1 MPFGKIKKRLLKIHF
16 DKMFFRKKNIIYSLL
31 KFKNHIVICGIIA
44 LLLGC
49 ANIGFAQSQPPAGV
63 GSGGG
68 NSNTPTLTRQDSLD
82 AQGIVPNEIDTF
94 KIKYTFSHRP
104 KVWEW
109 YSDTTLGN
117 HFQQYD
123 PARRGDFDFLTL
135 GNPTTAAMPSVWQSR
150 VREGFDFGQHAF
162 DIYQIRPSQLRFYE
176 LGKAYS
182 DVFYS
187 GNSESDGAL
196 RAKFGRTLHLKQGKV
211 QLSLDYER
219 IFNVGATSSLTL
231 GDFGL
236 LNYSRGRTVGFAAGV
251 WFRNKSERYQNF
263 TTFAIN
269 TVSQLDF
276 GGLTSDT
283 IFRTQTDNTAF
294 TAPTVWLSN
303 AQTRHESRELS
314 FIQYLQLNK
323 KDTTRQIQRS
333 FLLSHRL
340 SYENVT
346 YKMYDNKT
354 NTSQDTIWYG
364 TLLTDSRGLRFG
376 AGFDAVNNLLSF
388 STSRPRR
395 DSLQRNKVNDLFE
408 VGLQHQIVFLRQEG
422 TPNTTQNNLLLRGGW
437 LWTPS
442 DWLNL
447 DVKGM
452 FIFAGTNIG
461 DYRLSGTLSSKL
473 GSVIEIFAKAQ
484 SQLYEPTQI
493 QREAYI
499 SQKLV
504 WQNNFKKTLENNIAA
519 GIYIPTTRTK
529 AEARINILSNQI
541 YMDSTARPT
550 QLTTPLSILQLLVIQ
565 NFKFKKIHF
574 DNHIALQTSSS
585 EAIRVSPLI
594 IKNSLYYEGILF
606 KKAMTLRFGVD
617 GRWASQFYAD
627 GFMPLTGQFY
637 WQNKREV
644 GNFPALDVFISAKI
658 QTFRLFFKMENL
670 TRAVGLS
677 QAIFYQI
684 PLHPIREQYFRFGFA
699 WKLSD

>member
-1 MPFGKIKKRLLKIHF
+1 
-16 DKMFFRKKNIIYSLL
+16 MFMRKKNKIYSIVKLQNSIFTCLVFTLL
-31 KFKNHIVICGIIA
+31 FFITNDV
-44 LLLGC
+44 
-49 ANIGFAQSQPPAGV
+49 FAQSQPPTGV
-63 GSGGG
+63 GG
-68 NSNTPTLTRQDSLD
+68 NSNNNNTPTLSRQDSLD
-82 AQGIVPNEIDTF
+82 AQGVIPNEIDTF
-94 KIKYTFSHRP
+94 KIKYTFANNP
-104 KVWEW
+104 KIWEW
-109 YSDTTLGN
+109 YADTTLGN

-135 GNPTTAAMPSVWQSR
+135 GNPTTAAHPSVWQSR
-150 VREGFDFGQHAF
+150 AREGFDFGQHAF
-162 DIYQIRPSQLRFYE
+162 DIYQIRPAQLRFYE

-196 RAKFGRTLHLKQGKV
+196 RAKFGRTLNLKQGKL

-269 TVSQLDF
+269 TLSQLDF
-276 GGLTSDT
+276 GGLTTDT
-283 IFRTQTDNTAF
+283 IFSTQTDNTAF
-294 TAPTVWLSN
+294 TTPTVWLSN

-314 FIQYLQLNK
+314 FVQYLQLNK
-323 KDTTRQIQRS
+323 KDTTRQIQRT
-333 FLLSHRL
+333 FLLSHRF
-340 SYENVT
+340 SYENT
-346 YKMYDNKT
+346 IYKMYDNKT
-354 NTSQDTIWYG
+354 NTLQDTIWYG
-364 TLLTDSRGLRFG
+364 KLLTDSRGLRFG
-376 AGFDAVNNLLSF
+376 AGFDAVNNLLSI

-395 DSLQRNKVNDLFE
+395 DSLQHGKINDLFE

-422 TPNTTQNNLLLRGGW
+422 TANNTQNNLLLRGGW
-437 LWTPS
+437 LWTPN

-447 DVKGM
+447 DVKAM

-461 DYRLSGTLSSKL
+461 DYRLSGKLSSKL
-473 GSVIEIFAKAQ
+473 GKVMEIFAQAQ

-499 SQKLV
+499 SQKVV
-504 WQNNFKKTLENNIAA
+504 WQNNFKKTLENNISA
-519 GIYIPTTRTK
+519 GLFIPTTRTK
-529 AEARINILSNQI
+529 VEARLNVLNNQI

-550 QLTTPLSILQLLVIQ
+550 QVTAPLSILQFLITQ
-565 NFKFKKIHF
+565 NFKFKNFHF
-574 DNHIALQTSSS
+574 DNNIALQTSSS
-585 EAIRVSPLI
+585 EAVRVSPFVL
-594 IKNSLYYEGILF
+594 KNSLYYEGRLF
-606 KKAMTLRFGVD
+606 KKAMFLRAGID
-617 GRWASQFYAD
+617 GRWVSRFYAD

-637 WQNKREV
+637 WQNGREV
-644 GNFPALDVFISAKI
+644 GNFPALDVFVSAKV
-658 QTFRLFFKMENL
+658 QTFRFFFKMENL